1 MKKHETLL
9 NTFGGGGNLSKSS
22 FLESL
27 SNTHVAG
34 QAARLG
40 FTLAEVLVTLGIIGV
55 VSAMTLPTL
64 IKNHQ
69 RQVYVTQLQKVV
81 TELSQ
86 AAEKA
91 TQENNAISLDETKY
105 NGNNANGARD
115 FLNDNFKIANNC
127 GTDLTPCFADSY
139 KRLDGTAFTLE
150 NPLAVVSLASGASLS
165 ICWNGLA
172 YDPEYP
178 DDHGYLEL
186 QVDVNGSQGPNIVGR
201 DLFYM
206 ELYSDGKVG
215 DNYDPDYDKSWA
227 CGEADAT
234 YGMGCLTKIMQD
246 GWKMDY

>member
-9 NTFGGGGNLSKSS
+9 KTSGRGWRKS
-22 FLESL
+22 
-27 SNTHVAG
+27 A
-34 QAARLG
+34 

-64 IKNHQ
+64 VKNHQ

-81 TELSQ
+81 NELSQ

-105 NGNNANGARD
+105 SGNNANAARD

-139 KRLDGTAFTLE
+139 KRLNGTAFELQY
-150 NPLAVVSLASGASLS
+150 PLAAVSLASGASVS
-165 ICWNGLA
+165 IYNNYQGDLYWTDDNGVKH
-172 YDPEYP
+172 YDS
-178 DDHGYLEL
+178 DHGYFEL
-186 QVDVNGSQGPNIVGR
+186 QVDVNGAQGPNIVGR
-201 DLFYM
+201 DLFYVG
-206 ELYSDGKVG
+206 LYSDGKVAESYTNG
-215 DNYDPDYDKSWA
+215 DWYAEK
-227 CGEADAT
+227 CGEADP
-234 YGMGCLTKIMQD
+234 YGVGCLTKIMQD